1 MRYLVMVA
9 AAALLLA
16 SGCSKRA
23 EEPRSPDLK
32 TFDASESSDS
42 SAASGSGASG
52 SPDARVAPSGMVPP
66 SIGPTAAPG
75 VAFAYKYDFQLA
87 DEKISAVQEAHAA
100 RCEAL
105 GVARCRITG
114 LNYTIGAHD
123 TVSATLEIKLAPD
136 IARSYGREAS
146 GAVIQAGGRL
156 SHTEFT
162 GTDTAPSTGNAI
174 SAQGDAQ
181 ARIAEI
187 EQRLAA
193 NPKDAE
199 RAQLQAELAQL
210 RQTVSGAKAQL
221 ADNRAALASTPMS
234 FNYYGKGGISGFAGR
249 NPLVDAGQS
258 FVESMVAMITV
269 VLQLL
274 AYVLPWLLLLGLL
287 LMVWRLPPFRR
298 LSRWWKGKSMESE
311 DVVAD

>member
-75 VAFAYKYDFQLA
+75 VAFNYKYDFQLA

-105 GVARCRITG
+105 GVARCRIIG

-174 SAQGDAQ
+174 SAQGEAQ

>member
-75 VAFAYKYDFQLA
+75 VAFNYKYDFQLA

-105 GVARCRITG
+105 GVARCRIIG

-123 TVSATLEIKLAPD
+123 TVSATLELKLAPD

-174 SAQGDAQ
+174 SAQGEAQ

-298 LSRWWKGKSMESE
+298 LSRWWKGKSMESK

>member
-9 AAALLLA
+9 ATALLLT

-32 TFDASESSDS
+32 SFDVSESRDS
-42 SAASGSGASG
+42 AAASGSG
-52 SPDARVAPSGMVPP
+52 DARAEPSGMVPP

-75 VAFAYKYDFQLA
+75 VAFNYKYDFQLA

-105 GVARCRITG
+105 GVAHCRITG

-123 TVSATLEIKLAPD
+123 TVSATLELKLAPD
-136 IARSYGREAS
+136 IARSFGREAS

-174 SAQGDAQ
+174 SAQGEAQ

-187 EQRLAA
+187 EQRLSA

-287 LMVWRLPPFRR
+287 VLVWRLPPFRR
-298 LSRWWKGKSMESE
+298 LSRWLKGKSMESQ